1 MPVIIRHSS
10 IESSDSGTCHISP
23 LLRPG
28 NIQNYQVELDLIS
41 IPESMSHQ
49 IILDQTAVG
58 WLQILSGSGV
68 ARDENLTQDHIAYL
82 PLGFN
87 DEFRATEGK
96 TKILIAR
103 IPEARKFDKNIANMP
118 KDLVSVDWTREPVLQ
133 SEHDERKRVY
143 MATPT
148 LAGTR
153 AFKGEMITYPPG
165 ASAPEHHHVG
175 AEHFQYVIS
184 GQGTAILDGK
194 AVRLNVGD
202 LLYNYEHEPHSFI
215 NDTDDDFVFVEFFVP
230 GPCDTIWSPG
240 ANLCA
245 WLPTGEDTEGRK
257 PSRDIGYHVHG
268 QDDGI

>member
-1 MPVIIRHSS
+1 MPVIIRHPN
-10 IESSDSGTCHISP
+10 IESSGSNKCHVTPI
-23 LLRPG
+23 LRQD

-41 IPESMSHQ
+41 IPELMSHQ
-49 IILDQTAVG
+49 IVLDQTAVG
-58 WLQILSGSGV
+58 WLQIISGHGV
-68 ARDENLTQDHIAYL
+68 AGDQNLTEDHIAYL

-87 DEFRATEGK
+87 GEFRATEGK
-96 TKILIAR
+96 TQILIAR
-103 IPEARKFDKNIANMP
+103 IPEARKFDQNIETMP
-118 KDLVSVDWTREPVLQ
+118 KNLVSVDWTREPVLQ

-148 LAGTR
+148 LAGTQ

-165 ASAPEHHHVG
+165 AAAPEHHHVG

-194 AVRLNVGD
+194 AVRLGVGD
-202 LLYNYEHEPHSFI
+202 LLYNYEYEPHSFI
-215 NDTDDDFVFVEFFVP
+215 NDTKDDFVFVEFFVP

-245 WLPTGEDTEGRK
+245 WVPTGEDTEGRK

-268 QDDGI
+268 QDGGI